1 MSISKF
7 KKLRIKILG
16 DIPSPTHLLAAD
28 AEGNVGKTP
37 YPSGGSGNIDG
48 GFANSTYTS
57 SQQINGGSAS

>member
-1 MSISKF
+1 MSISIF

-16 DIPSPTHLLAAD
+16 DIPSPTHVLAAD

-37 YPSGGSGNIDG
+37 FPTVASGDIDG

-57 SQQINGGSAS
+57 NQQINGGSAS